1 MGNLFSFLLATLAG
15 LFAIPV
21 IAFCIEI
28 LAALTLPQQEFL
40 LVERRRI
47 AVLVPAHNE
56 SEGMLGT
63 LGDIKAQLHP
73 GDRLL
78 VVADNCTDDTAAVAK
93 VAGAEVTERH
103 DLARIGKGY
112 ALDWGLQ
119 YLSVDPPEI
128 VIVIDADCRLA
139 TNTLDQLAMTCAA
152 TKRPIQSL
160 YLMTAPDESPI
171 NYRVAMFAFRVK
183 NWVRP
188 LGLRALHLPCQL
200 MGTGMAFPWKIIS
213 LAELATGAAVE
224 DLKLGLEMASVGHP
238 PLFCPTAGVHSQ
250 FPSSVKGTKSQRKRW
265 EHGHL
270 AMIATTFPRLVYK
283 SLTEGNFRLLALAL
297 DMAVPPLTL
306 LGMLLSLML
315 LVSGFGLLLG
325 LPFSALIISA
335 TSLSAYVIVIL
346 LCWLN
351 FGRDILPL
359 NSILSVASYVLGKL
373 PLYRQIVSRGDS
385 SKWIRTDR
393 EKIGK
398 DID

>member
-1 MGNLFSFLLATLAG
+1 MGMLFSFLLVTLAG

-21 IAFCIEI
+21 IVFCIET
-28 LAALTLPQQEFL
+28 LAAMILPQQEFL
-40 LVERRRI
+40 LVKRQRI

-56 SEGMLGT
+56 SEGMLDT
-63 LGDIKAQLHP
+63 LDDIKAQLHS

-78 VVADNCTDDTAAVAK
+78 VVADNCTDDTAAVATK
-93 VAGAEVTERH
+93 AGAEVTERQ

-112 ALDWGLQ
+112 AMDWGLQ
-119 YLSVDPPEI
+119 HLSVDPPEI

-139 TNTLDQLAMTCAA
+139 THTLDQLATVCAA
-152 TKRPIQSL
+152 TRRPVQSL

-171 NYRVAMFAFRVK
+171 NSRVAMFAFRVK

-200 MGTGMAFPWKIIS
+200 MGTGMDFPWKIIS
-213 LAELATGAAVE
+213 SADVATGAAVE

-238 PLFCPTAGVHSQ
+238 PLFCPTAEVHSQ

-265 EHGHL
+265 ERGHL

-283 SLTEGNFRLLALAL
+283 SLTEGNFRLLALTL

-306 LGMLLSLML
+306 LGALLSLML
-315 LVSGFGLLLG
+315 LISGFGVLLG
-325 LPFSALIISA
+325 LPSTALIISA
-335 TSLSAYVIVIL
+335 ADLSAYALMIV

-359 NSILSVASYVLGKL
+359 NSILSVASYVVGKL
-373 PLYRQIVSRGDS
+373 SLYRQIASREDKS
-385 SKWIRTDR
+385 QWIRTDR
-393 EKIGK
+393 EKIEK
-398 DID
+398 DSD